1 MSAATLRYDQRAG
14 RPMIETGPV
23 ESILK
28 CQPSGSAAFKPSDV
42 NLTECFVP
50 TTKSDGD
57 EEENTINEPDRA
69 EMKITPLVPKYPKEI
84 QVVAIDSTSFTLGHI
99 EDGIIGAIRASVI
112 VKPAGKSEW
121 SLEKYGPHL
130 LQVTEQGKDQLYQ
143 QLYKAVYRVE
153 ANPRAPDPTAMLDHT
168 RALFERYIQQ
178 EVTREY
184 RDSLIM
190 LDGSLIEAAV
200 GQLSFFLDRTIDQAA
215 RNNNCLVAIS
225 KTTRLILERSKRNIL
240 SLLEGVR
247 GPCYVGGVRNKIVQ
261 NPDRYLG
268 EIYAARLSPL
278 GEAFRIDL
286 PRNAPMTHDEILGYV
301 SGLSGEDGY
310 PDALRLA
317 HMTCVM
323 SAIEILELQAAAITM
338 YGLTMKEELRAIL
351 FPL

>member
-1 MSAATLRYDQRAG
+1 
-14 RPMIETGPV
+14 MIETGPV

-28 CQPSGSAAFKPSDV
+28 HQASSSMAFKPSDV

-50 TTKSDGD
+50 TSKFAGD
-57 EEENTINEPDRA
+57 EEENTINEPYHA
-69 EMKITPLVPKYPKEI
+69 EMKIVPLVPKYPKEI

-99 EDGIIGAIRASVI
+99 EDGIIGTIRASVI

-121 SLEKYGPHL
+121 SLEKYGPHV
-130 LQVTEQGKDQLYQ
+130 LQITEQGKDQLYQ
-143 QLYKAVYRVE
+143 QLYRAVYGVE
-153 ANPRAPDPTAMLDHT
+153 ANPRAPDPAAMLDHT

-178 EVTREY
+178 EATRECKA
-184 RDSLIM
+184 SLIM
-190 LDGSLIEAAV
+190 LDGSLIESAV
-200 GQLSFFLDRTIDQAA
+200 GQLSFFLSRTIDQAA
-215 RNNNCLVAIS
+215 RNNNVLVAVS

-247 GPCYVGGVRNKIVQ
+247 GPCCVGAVRDKIVQ

-268 EIYAARLSPL
+268 EIYVARLSPL

-286 PRNAPMTHDEILGYV
+286 PRNATMTHDEILGYV

-310 PDALRLA
+310 PDPLRLA

-323 SAIEILELQAAAITM
+323 SAIEILELQAAAMAM
-338 YGLTMKEELRAIL
+338 YGLTMKEDLRTIL